1 MSSFDVRIE
10 QIHTFIFL
18 LTRCS
23 GLFLFTPFLGNFLI
37 PLPARILLS
46 FALSYLFSLS
56 APVQM
61 IKVPLTMSALLPGL
75 AGELAV
81 GMVIGFAAHMV
92 FAGLQF
98 AGHLI
103 SLQIGLSFVNTVD
116 PQTSNRSTTF
126 SIYENF
132 LGMMLFLG
140 FNGHHWFIEAIGKS
154 LFLLPPYSMRFSGE
168 FIKQTI
174 EVLGSVFVIGFQVS
188 APVVAILILTDTV
201 LGIIGRNAPQIH
213 IWIIGAPIKVLVG
226 LSAMGFTLYFLPT
239 ALRGFSAQLY
249 RELNVLLHLMRA

>member
-1 MSSFDVRIE
+1 MNSFDVHIE
-10 QIHTFIFL
+10 QIHNFIFL

-23 GLFLFTPFLGNFLI
+23 GLFIFTPFLGNFLV

-56 APVQM
+56 APMM
-61 IKVPLTMSALLPGL
+61 IKAPLTMSALLPGL
-75 AGELAV
+75 AGEFAV
-81 GMVIGFAAHMV
+81 GMVIGFAAHTV
-92 FAGLQF
+92 FAGLQY

-154 LFLLPPYSMRFSGE
+154 LSLLPPYSMRFGGE
-168 FIKQTI
+168 FITQTI
-174 EVLGSVFVIGFQVS
+174 VLLGRVFVIGFQVS

-201 LGIIGRNAPQIH
+201 LGLIGRNAPQIH

-226 LSAMGFTLYFLPT
+226 LSAMGFTLYFLPM
-239 ALRGFSAQLY
+239 AMRGFSAQLY